1 LIKDHE
7 TIAGKKSAT
16 EASSAISPG
25 EVVIGYI
32 KKVDQSGVYVDYPH
46 NCSGKHV
53 LALATIPVEAKNIGR
68 EAALLFNG
76 GDINKPVIIGII
88 HCEMMDVLEN
98 GSNTQES
105 SGEWLD
111 QNLPSCSTEAEA
123 KEKNLDIIVDGK
135 EHCIEAKEQMTL
147 KCGKASI
154 TLSKDG
160 KILLRGSYISS
171 RSSGTHRILGGSVQI
186 N

>member
-1 LIKDHE
+1 LIKDHD
-7 TIAGKKSAT
+7 TISGRKVTT
-16 EASSAISPG
+16 EHSSAISPG

-46 NCSGKHV
+46 NRSGRHV
-53 LALATIPVEAKNIGR
+53 LALATIPIEAKNIGR

-76 GDINKPVIIGII
+76 GDLSQPVIIGII

-98 GSNTQES
+98 GSNTQKS
-105 SGEWLD
+105 SEEWLD
-111 QNLPSCSTEAEA
+111 QNLPSPSTEAE
-123 KEKNLDIIVDGK
+123 EKSLDIIVDGK

>member
-1 LIKDHE
+1 M
-7 TIAGKKSAT
+7 
-16 EASSAISPG
+16 
-25 EVVIGYI
+25 IGYI

-76 GDINKPVIIGII
+76 GDLNKPVIIGII

-98 GSNTQES
+98 GSNTGEP
-105 SGEWLD
+105 GEEWLD
-111 QNLPSCSTEAEA
+111 QNLPSSPVESEV
-123 KEKNLDIIVDGK
+123 KEKSLDIIVDGK

-154 TLSKDG
+154 TLTKDG

>member
-1 LIKDHE
+1 MIKGHE
-7 TIAGKKSAT
+7 TTPEEKST
-16 EASSAISPG
+16 IESSSAISPG

-53 LALATIPVEAKNIGR
+53 LALATVPVEAKNVGR

-76 GDINKPVIIGII
+76 GDLNKPVIIGII

-98 GSNTQES
+98 RAPSQES
-105 SGEWLD
+105 DEAWLNQSHSIGE
-111 QNLPSCSTEAEA
+111 PE
-123 KEKNLDIIVDGK
+123 KEKGVDIVVDGK

-154 TLSKDG
+154 TLTKDG